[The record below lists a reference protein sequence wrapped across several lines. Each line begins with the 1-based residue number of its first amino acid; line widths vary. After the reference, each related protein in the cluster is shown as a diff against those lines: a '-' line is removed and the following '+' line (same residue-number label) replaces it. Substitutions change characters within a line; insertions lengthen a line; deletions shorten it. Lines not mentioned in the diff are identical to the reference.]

1 MINNYV
7 FNLGEDMQLKYNVLI
22 VDDVVENIQIAMN
35 ILREEN
41 YNLTF
46 ALSGEEALSLIEH
59 NDFDLILLDIM
70 MPGIDG
76 YQVCKTIKQ
85 IDKYE
90 SVPIIFL
97 TAKTDIDSISKGFNM
112 GAVDYLIK
120 PFHAEELLARVKT
133 QLELYRSKLI
143 LNEHNLSLEAKVK
156 YERKRVLDEVE
167 EGQKEIIYMLTELIE
182 SCSQETGEHVKR
194 VALMSQL
201 LAELHPALTAE
212 DAKNVFHAS
221 PMHDIGKVTIPD
233 SILHKEG
240 KLTEEEFEVMKT
252 HTTSAHKFLKTSQR
266 KIIQSADIIAMQH
279 HEKWDGT
286 GYPKGLKGD
295 EIHLYGRIV
304 SIIDV
309 FDALTHKRY
318 YKEAW
323 DVDISIAYM
332 KEHSGTAFDPELIGL
347 FLENIDEFVDIATS

>member
-1 MINNYV
+1 MEESMDLN
-7 FNLGEDMQLKYNVLI
+7 YNVLI

-46 ALSGEEALSLIEH
+46 ALSGEETLKLIEKSQ
-59 NDFDLILLDIM
+59 FDIILLDIM
-70 MPGIDG
+70 MPNMDG
-76 YQVCKTIKQ
+76 YAVCEAIKN
-85 IDKYE
+85 IDEYKD
-90 SVPIIFL
+90 VPIVFL
-97 TAKTDIDSISKGFNM
+97 TAKTDIDAITKGFEL

-120 PFHAEELLARVKT
+120 PFHAEELLVRVRT
-133 QLELYRSKLI
+133 HLELYQAKLV
-143 LNEHNLSLEAKVK
+143 LKEHNLSLKAKVK

-182 SCSQETGEHVKR
+182 SCSQETGDHVKR
-194 VALMSQL
+194 VSEMSRL
-201 LAELHPALTAE
+201 LASYHPALTKE
-212 DAKNVFHAS
+212 DVDNIFHAS

-233 SILHKEG
+233 GILK
-240 KLTEEEFEVMKT
+240 KRDRLTPDEFEVMKT
-252 HTTSAHKFLKTSQR
+252 HTTAAHKFLKGSRRQ
-266 KIIQSADIIAMQH
+266 IIQAADIIAMSH

-286 GYPKGLKGD
+286 GYPRGLKGE
-295 EIHLYGRIV
+295 EIHIYGRIV

-323 DVDISIAYM
+323 TVERSFAYM
-332 KEHSGTAFDPELIGL
+332 KEHSATQFDPELIAI
-347 FLENIDEFVDIATS
+347 FLAHQDEFIEIALSSD

>member
-1 MINNYV
+1 
-7 FNLGEDMQLKYNVLI
+7 MQLSYNVLI
-22 VDDVVENIQIAMN
+22 IDDVVENIQIAMN

-46 ALSGEEALSLIEH
+46 ALSGEEALTLLNH
-59 NDFDLILLDIM
+59 NDFDIVLLDIM
-70 MPGIDG
+70 MPGMDG
-76 YQVCKTIKQ
+76 YAVCDAIKK
-85 IDKYE
+85 IEKYH

-97 TAKTDIDSISKGFNM
+97 TAKTDVDSITKGFNL

-120 PFHAEELLARVKT
+120 PFHADELLVRVRT
-133 QLELYRSKLI
+133 QLELYRAKLI
-143 LNEHNLSLEAKVK
+143 LKENNLTLAAKVK
-156 YERKRVLDEVE
+156 YERKRVLEEVE

-194 VALMSQL
+194 VAQMSKL
-201 LAELHPALTAE
+201 LAEYHPALTQ
-212 DAKNVFHAS
+212 DDVNNVFHAS

-233 SILHKEG
+233 VILQKRET
-240 KLTEEEFEVMKT
+240 LTEDEFEVMKT
-252 HTTSAHKFLKTSQR
+252 HTTAAHAFLKSSKR

-309 FDALTHKRY
+309 FDALTHERY

-323 DVDISIAYM
+323 EMGRSIEYM
-332 KEHSGTAFDPELIGL
+332 KTHSGTHFDPQLIDI
-347 FLENIDEFVDIATS
+347 FLENIDEFASIAQS

>member
-1 MINNYV
+1 
-7 FNLGEDMQLKYNVLI
+7 MQLNYNILI
-22 VDDVVENIQIAMN
+22 VDDVVDNIQIAMS

-46 ALSGEEALSLIEH
+46 ALSGEEALGLIEH
-59 NDFDLILLDIM
+59 NNFDLILLDIM
-70 MPGIDG
+70 MPGMDG
-76 YQVCKTIKQ
+76 YEVCETIKKM
-85 IDKYE
+85 DTYAN
-90 SVPIIFL
+90 VPIIFL
-97 TAKTDIDSISKGFNM
+97 TAKTDIDAITKGFNL

-143 LNEHNLSLEAKVK
+143 LKEHNLSLEAKVK

-201 LAELHPALTAE
+201 LAEYHPVLTEE
-212 DAKNVFHAS
+212 DANNVFHAS

-233 SILHKEG
+233 RILKKG
-240 KLTEEEFEVMKT
+240 AKLTEDEFEIMKT
-252 HTTSAHKFLKTSQR
+252 HTTAAHKFLKTSKR
-266 KIIQSADIIAMQH
+266 KIIQAADIIAMQH

-309 FDALTHKRY
+309 FDALTHARY
-318 YKEAW
+318 YKDAW
-323 DVDISIAYM
+323 DMQRSIDYM
-332 KEHSGTAFDPELIGL
+332 KEHSGTQFDPQLIDI
-347 FLENIDEFVDIATS
+347 FMEHIDEFIAISKT